1 MSLLHVES
9 TERHRLE
16 RPEVAQLPKYN
27 AGLPIEAV
35 RSRYK
40 LDRIAKLA
48 SNENPF
54 GASPRALAALADMA
68 ALTAHYPDGEC
79 LALKKALSGFLGV
92 PAARIAVGNGSEN
105 LIELACL
112 AFLNPGER
120 VVTADPCFGL
130 HEIFARAMS
139 ARVDKIPFDAGF
151 QFDVPQWRRALA
163 TPAKIVMIANPSNP
177 VGCRLDVEQFRSVIA
192 AAPPDALLLI
202 DEAYYEF
209 ANGAGFPDSLT
220 ELARQER
227 PWLVLRT
234 FSKAYGLA
242 GLRVGY
248 GIASSAQLCET
259 LERVRTPFNVNAAAQ
274 AAAVAAL
281 GDQGHVSY
289 SVQGI
294 LLEREI
300 VRRELER
307 AGYAVAPSHTNFLF
321 FDSGEPAVP
330 LAERLLARGVI
341 VKPWRD
347 PGYERF
353 VRVSIGSRADN
364 EQFLA
369 ALNDVMAP

>member
-1 MSLLHVES
+1 MSPLPVENP
-9 TERHRLE
+9 ERHRLE
-16 RPEVAQLPKYN
+16 RPEIARLPKYN
-27 AGLPIEAV
+27 AGLPVEAV

-68 ALTAHYPDGEC
+68 ALTASYPDGEC
-79 LALKKALSGFLGV
+79 VALKKALARFLGV

-120 VVTADPCFGL
+120 VVMADPCFGL

-139 ARVDKIPFDAGF
+139 AQVDKVPFDARF
-151 QFDVPQWRRALA
+151 QFDVPQWRRVLA
-163 TPAKIVMIANPSNP
+163 KPAKIVMIANPSNP

-192 AAPPDALLLI
+192 SAPPDALLLI

-209 ANGAGFPDSLT
+209 ANGAGFPDSLA

-248 GIASSAQLCET
+248 CIASSAHLGET

-274 AAAVAAL
+274 AAAAAAL
-281 GDQGHVSY
+281 ADQEHVSR

-294 LLEREI
+294 LQEREI
-300 VRRELER
+300 VRRGLEQ

-353 VRVSIGSRADN
+353 VRVSVGSRADN

-369 ALNDVMAP
+369 ALNDVTGR

>member
-1 MSLLHVES
+1 MTPLHVENPK
-9 TERHRLE
+9 RHRLE

-54 GASPRALAALADMA
+54 GASPCALAALADMA
-68 ALTAHYPDGEC
+68 ALTASYPDGEC
-79 LALKKALSGFLGV
+79 VALKKALSEFLGV

-139 ARVDKIPFDAGF
+139 ARVDKVPFDAGF
-151 QFDVPQWRRALA
+151 QFDVSQWRRELA
-163 TPAKIVMIANPSNP
+163 GPAKIVMIANPSNP
-177 VGCRLDVEQFRSVIA
+177 VGCRLDVEQFRGVIA

-209 ANGAGFPDSLT
+209 ANSAGFPDSLA

-248 GIASSAQLCET
+248 GIASSAQLSET

-274 AAAVAAL
+274 AAAAAL
-281 GDQGHVSY
+281 ADQEHVSR

-294 LLEREI
+294 LQEREI
-300 VRRELER
+300 VRRGLEQ
-307 AGYAVAPSHTNFLF
+307 AGYVVAPSHTNFLF
-321 FDSGEPAVP
+321 FDSDEPAVS

>member
-1 MSLLHVES
+1 MSPLQVENP
-9 TERHRLE
+9 ERYRLE
-16 RPEVAQLPKYN
+16 RPEIAQLPKYN

-68 ALTAHYPDGEC
+68 ALTASYPDGQC
-79 LALKKALSGFLGV
+79 VALKKALSGFLGV

-139 ARVDKIPFDAGF
+139 AQVEKVPFDAHF
-151 QFDVPQWRRALA
+151 QFDVPQWRRVLA
-163 TPAKIVMIANPSNP
+163 KPAKIVMIANPSNP

-209 ANGAGFPDSLT
+209 AHGAGFPDSLA

-234 FSKAYGLA
+234 FSKANGLA

-248 GIASSAQLCET
+248 GIASSAHLSET

-274 AAAVAAL
+274 AAAAAAL
-281 GDQGHVSY
+281 ADQEHVSR

-294 LLEREI
+294 LQERAI
-300 VRRELER
+300 VRRGLEQ

-341 VKPWRD
+341 VKAWRD

-353 VRVSIGSRADN
+353 VRVSVGSPADN

-369 ALNDVMAP
+369 ALNDVAGR